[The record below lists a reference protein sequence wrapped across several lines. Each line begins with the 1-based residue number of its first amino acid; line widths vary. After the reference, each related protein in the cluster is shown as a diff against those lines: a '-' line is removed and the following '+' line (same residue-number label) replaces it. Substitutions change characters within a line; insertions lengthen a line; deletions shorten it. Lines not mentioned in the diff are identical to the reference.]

1 MAVNQTK
8 IFEHLEEVVVNF
20 EKDEFIYG
28 FLTAFEF
35 PKSTLSQIRQGG
47 TRNVAKELNSCAE

>member
-8 IFEHLEEVVVNF
+8 IFEYLEQLI
-20 EKDEFIYG
+20 EKNDKNEFIYG

-35 PKSTLSQIRQGG
+35 PKSTLSQIRQG
-47 TRNVAKELNSCAE
+47 TARNVAK